1 MDENIFKNNP
11 AFTALTPEKLA
22 FLSNFANAQ
31 KPNNMKDMMPFMMQ
45 FLGNAKA
52 NNIQFTS
59 AETELLIQVLKQN
72 LSPAESA
79 KADQIISLMKNR
91 RSGF

>member
-1 MDENIFKNNP
+1 MGAKCIRPLFYTRGTRGRDSTK
-11 AFTALTPEKLA
+11 TQKG
-22 FLSNFANAQ
+22 

-59 AETELLIQVLKQN
+59 AETELLIQILKQN
-72 LSPAESA
+72 LSQAESA